1 MFRISNKNKRTIVFI
16 TYTKQKE
23 YHNQTK
29 TVAWSLP
36 NIGHRTQ
43 SDRAPNAIR
52 SDTER
57 NPIGRRTESARTPNA
72 NGERNYFFIRYLPI
86 TIGTYAAHKR
96 MIGTNSRTMIIVN
109 KASAI
114 DEVLKKCL
122 KISIKWKWNPNIKV
136 VPIEMSVIAF
146 Q

>member
-1 MFRISNKNKRTIVFI
+1 MFRISNKNKKTIVFI

-43 SDRAPNAIR
+43 SDRTADGIR

-57 NPIGRRTESARTPNA
+57 NLIRHRTRSDR
-72 NGERNYFFIRYLPI
+72 
-86 TIGTYAAHKR
+86 AADG
-96 MIGTNSRTMIIVN
+96 I
-109 KASAI
+109 
-114 DEVLKKCL
+114 
-122 KISIKWKWNPNIKV
+122 
-136 VPIEMSVIAF
+136 
-146 Q
+146 